1 MISVTELL
9 VKENF
14 IDRTWFDNYGAT
26 RGTYVHTAC
35 HLYDTGELDE
45 ESLDKALVPYLDGWK
60 KFRAE
65 TGFVPLRS
73 EERITSEKHQF
84 TGKPDRI
91 GEWPSVG
98 LCILDIK
105 SGTLQAW
112 TALQLAAYKLLAHE
126 EWVNNPLGGPLL
138 NVKRFAVN
146 LPGDGTYKVKEYKD
160 RADEG
165 IFLAALACYNWRKN
179 HGLVK

>member
-26 RGTYVHTAC
+26 RGSYVHTAC

-45 ESLDKALVPYLDGWK
+45 EDLDPALVPYLDGWK

-65 TGFVPLRS
+65 TGFEASML
-73 EERITSEKHQF
+73 EERMVSDEYQF
-84 TGKPDRI
+84 TGQPDRI
-91 GEWPSVG
+91 GDWPKVG
-98 LCILDIK
+98 LCIIDIK
-105 SGTLQAW
+105 SGSLQPW
-112 TALQLAAYKLLAHE
+112 TAIQLAAYKILAGR
-126 EWVNNPLGGPLL
+126 NIRY
-138 NVKRFAVN
+138 KRFAVN

-165 IFLAALACYNWRKN
+165 IFLAALAIHNWKKN
-179 HGLVK
+179 HGGK